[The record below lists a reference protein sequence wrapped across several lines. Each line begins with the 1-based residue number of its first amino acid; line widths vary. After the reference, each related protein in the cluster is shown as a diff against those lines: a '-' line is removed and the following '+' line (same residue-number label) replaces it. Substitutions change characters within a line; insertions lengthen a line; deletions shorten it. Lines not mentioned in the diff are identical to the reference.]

1 MEREGGRG
9 EIKERER
16 KRQDIPA
23 KISREWGYQICI
35 RASELYMQPPARTA
49 AFQGSSLGES
59 SES

>member
-35 RASELYMQPPARTA
+35 RASELYMPARTA